1 MTTEVVPELP
11 SEPGDLTYGRTVDRS
26 LVHRAAVSEVFVTD
40 IRPLTAMRVRT
51 AVQLPLTHGYY
62 SDHVQQPAL
71 YDALLLLESGRQA
84 AIAGSHAHMGLSQGT
99 TMIVDSFRMDLYGL
113 AALKIGSKPGRLH
126 IDTEYSGKANRRGR
140 VRKGMV
146 AQRYFMDGVE
156 VGGHEMDVLFLNPHE
171 NEVLRHAQRGTPAPL
186 TSDYGRHGPGEDGSG
201 QLRPEQIGRGNPLN
215 VVLSR
220 AERTPEAV
228 TARVTARV
236 TPRFDNRALFDH
248 VYDHLPAM
256 TLVEAAR
263 QLALLATG
271 EPLATYA
278 VGFEARF
285 DRFAEL
291 DDTVLA
297 EAALPSGDEFTEGA
311 PGTVPV
317 RFVQAGEEIAHVTVT
332 TASGSQL

>member
-113 AALKIGSKPGRLH
+113 AALKIGSKPGRLR

-156 VGGHEMDVLFLNPHE
+156 VGDHEMDVLFLNPHE
-171 NEVLRHAQRGTPAPL
+171 NEVLRHAQRGTPAPR
-186 TSDYGRHGPGEDGSG
+186 TSDYGRHAPGDDGNG
-201 QLRPEQIGRGNPLN
+201 QLRPGQVGRGNPLN
-215 VVLSR
+215 VLLSR
-220 AERTPEAV
+220 AEHAPEA
-228 TARVTARV
+228 VTARV

-297 EAALPSGDEFTEGA
+297 EAARPDGGA

-317 RFVQAGEEIAHVTVT
+317 RFLQAGAQIAHVTVT

>member
-40 IRPLTAMRVRT
+40 IRPLSAMRVRT

-99 TMIVDSFRMDLYGL
+99 TMIVDCFRMDLFAL
-113 AALKIGSKPGRLH
+113 AALKVGPRPGRLH
-126 IDTEYSGKANRRGR
+126 IDTEYSGRANRRGR
-140 VRKGMV
+140 VRKGKV
-146 AQRYFMDGVE
+146 AQRYYMDGFE
-156 VGGHEMDVLFLNPHE
+156 VGDHEMDVLFLNPHE

-186 TSDYGRHGPGEDGSG
+186 TSDYDRHGPGDEGSG
-201 QLRPEQIGRGNPLN
+201 HEAPGQVGRGNPLN

-220 AERTPEAV
+220 AAHAPEA
-228 TARVTARV
+228 VTARV

-263 QLALLATG
+263 QIALLATG

-297 EAALPSGDEFTEGA
+297 EAARPAGGA
-311 PGTVPV
+311 HGAVPV
-317 RFVQAGEEIAHVTVT
+317 RFVQAGEQIAHVTVT

>member
-40 IRPLTAMRVRT
+40 IRPLTPMRIRT

-99 TMIVDSFRMDLYGL
+99 TMIVDSFRMDLHGL
-113 AALKIGSKPGRLH
+113 AELKIGSNPGRLR

-140 VRKGMV
+140 VRKGKV

-156 VGGHEMDVLFLNPHE
+156 VGDHEMDVLFLNPHE

-186 TSDYGRHGPGEDGSG
+186 TSDYGRHGPGDDGSG
-201 QLRPEQIGRGNPLN
+201 QQQPGQVGRGNPLN

-220 AERTPEAV
+220 AERAPEA
-228 TARVTARV
+228 VTARV

-297 EAALPSGDEFTEGA
+297 AADRPGPGA

-317 RFVQAGEEIAHVTVT
+317 RFVQAGEQIAHVTVT
-332 TASGSQL
+332 TASGSHL

>member
-1 MTTEVVPELP
+1 MTTEVAPEVP
-11 SEPGDLTYGRTVDRS
+11 SEPDDLAYGRTVDRS

-40 IRPLTAMRVRT
+40 IRPLSATRVRT

-84 AIAGSHAHMGLSQGT
+84 AIAGSHTHMGLSQGT
-99 TMIVDSFRMDLYGL
+99 TMIVDTFHMHLHAP
-113 AALKIGSKPGRLH
+113 AALTIGPRPGRLH
-126 IDTEYSGKANRRGR
+126 IDTEYIGKPNRRGR
-140 VRKGMV
+140 YRKGKV
-146 AQRYFMDGVE
+146 AQRYFMDGAE
-156 VGGHEMDVLFLNPHE
+156 VGEHEMDVLFLNPHE

-186 TSDYGRHGPGEDGSG
+186 TSDYVRHAAGDDGTAQQEPG
-201 QLRPEQIGRGNPLN
+201 QVGRGNPLN

-220 AERTPEAV
+220 ARYTPEQ
-228 TARVTARV
+228 VTARV
-236 TPRFDNRALFDH
+236 TPRYDNRALFDH

-285 DRFAEL
+285 GRFAEL

-297 EAALPSGDEFTEGA
+297 EATRPGVRST

-317 RFVQAGEEIAHVTVT
+317 RFVQGGAQIAHVTVT

>member
-156 VGGHEMDVLFLNPHE
+156 VGDHEMDVLFLNPHE

-186 TSDYGRHGPGEDGSG
+186 TSDYGRHAPGDDGSG
-201 QLRPEQIGRGNPLN
+201 QLRPEHVGRGNPLN

-220 AERTPEAV
+220 AERAPEAV
-228 TARVTARV
+228 TARVT
-236 TPRFDNRALFDH
+236 PRYDNRALFDH

-297 EAALPSGDEFTEGA
+297 EAARPDGNA

-317 RFVQAGEEIAHVTVT
+317 RFLQAGAQIAHVTVT